1 MFWCSSMCLC
11 VSVVHSLLLLNTVLL
26 YKYTKLCSSII
37 LQIHIWVVSS
47 LGLLQVKL
55 PWTFL
60 YTSVLFCIG
69 FFCNMLSCLLG
80 KTLRNGMKHFLNVC
94 LTYTCCLPYV
104 LIFLFFFSPSL
115 CTVIQELLRV
125 ISWRLTTY
133 TKFLFQWLHFH
144 FQDFSFISF
153 LNLLVFL
160 SSILFLGCLK

>member
-37 LQIHIWVVSS
+37 RQMHIWVVSS

-60 YTSVLFCIG
+60 YTFVLFSIG

-104 LIFLFFFSPSL
+104 LISLFFPPISLYCYTRALKSYLLATYYIYQVFVSMIAFSFPRFLSFLFWIFWYF
-115 CTVIQELLRV
+115 
-125 ISWRLTTY
+125 
-133 TKFLFQWLHFH
+133 
-144 FQDFSFISF
+144 
-153 LNLLVFL
+153 
-160 SSILFLGCLK
+160 